1 MVFNRGVLGLDF
13 HWHHSSCHVQQ
24 GWEGVKMETRRRVMR
39 LLWQFTW
46 RMLVV
51 LTGVEKVRMR

>member
-1 MVFNRGVLGLDF
+1 M
-13 HWHHSSCHVQQ
+13 QQ
-24 GWEGVKMETRRRVMR
+24 GWEGVKMETRRVVRR
-39 LLWQFTW
+39 LLWHFTW

>member
-1 MVFNRGVLGLDF
+1 M
-13 HWHHSSCHVQQ
+13 QQ